1 MNRRQFLLSTAVL
14 GLSASTYAGIKFW
27 PEQGLTNPRLSGMP
41 DKLKNDPLMRQIWA
55 GLDPTQVWDSHV
67 HLVGTGDSERN
78 IKSAVWVN
86 PQMDNY

>member
-55 GLDPTQVWDSHV
+55 GLDPAQVWDSHV

-78 IKSAVWVN
+78 I
-86 PQMDNY
+86 